1 MKLYFF
7 FFFSVFLI
15 LKVRSQEEEKK
26 EATILIGL
34 NYGKSFEDEFPFNN
48 PDYMY
53 RNHFFKVQI
62 KYLLK
67 QNRNFSYELLFE
79 PSLYFSEHQLL
90 NKFFVKPGP
99 NYIEKRERFTKRKL
113 FNEYALNIGLIV
125 RYRLLNN
132 FSTYFL
138 GSIGPMISSGDT
150 ERLKKGFAF
159 SDIFGVGFSYKQK
172 AILFDFRMTL
182 RHSSNANLYTPNIGH
197 NSIGFETGI
206 SFEIK

>member
-7 FFFSVFLI
+7 FFFSFFLI
-15 LKVRSQEEEKK
+15 FKVKSQEEQKK
-26 EATILIGL
+26 NATILIGL
-34 NYGKSFEDEFPFNN
+34 NYGKSFQDIFPFND
-48 PDYMY
+48 PDYLY
-53 RNHFFKVQI
+53 KNQFLKIQI
-62 KYLLK
+62 NYLLK
-67 QNRNFSYELLFE
+67 QNRNFSYELLVE

-90 NKFFVKPGP
+90 NKYFVTPGP

-113 FNEYALNIGLIV
+113 FKEYAINVGIVV

-138 GSIGPMISSGDT
+138 GSIGPMISAVDT

-159 SDIFGVGFSYKQK
+159 SDVLGVGFSYKQK
-172 AILFDFRMTL
+172 ELLFDFRLTL
-182 RHSSNANLYTPNIGH
+182 RHNSNANLYFPNKGH
-197 NSIGFETGI
+197 NSIGFESGV